1 MNPKKELL
9 WGLWVRTLQERWTRY
24 YMSGMGWGRGCVRVL
39 VVAGGGVRRRDL
51 LLKMLPPTASSKPLR
66 CRTRTGPDTSS
77 GLQGLKKFDS
87 VLSRLDYR
95 PRGSIYTTIM
105 EFGTE
110 RPSLLWFWGP
120 NSTMVVYMD
129 PLGE

>member
-51 LLKMLPPTASSKPLR
+51 LLKMLPPTVSSKPLR

-87 VLSRLDYR
+87 VLSRLVSD
-95 PRGSIYTTIM
+95 PEGPYTL
-105 EFGTE
+105 
-110 RPSLLWFWGP
+110 LLWNLVPKDHPYYGFGDLIPQW
-120 NSTMVVYMD
+120 
-129 PLGE
+129 